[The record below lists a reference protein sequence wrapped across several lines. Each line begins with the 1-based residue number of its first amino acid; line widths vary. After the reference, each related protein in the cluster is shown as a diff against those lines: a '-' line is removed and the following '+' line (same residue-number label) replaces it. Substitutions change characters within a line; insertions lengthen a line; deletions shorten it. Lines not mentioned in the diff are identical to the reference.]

1 MLRRINPNTGGQ
13 MTPYCTTPCSVQN
26 PSPGLKWP
34 AQCAAFLMLMAT
46 VFGLQAQ
53 VLPRLPALGANP
65 QQVSVSGLS
74 SGGYMAAQ
82 FATAYSASI
91 SGVAVLAGGP
101 YGCSEG
107 SVNTA
112 SLICS
117 CPANP
122 PWWLQ
127 IQQLWGGG
135 CQTLAPSVYVDRSV
149 AAVRGNQGQID
160 DLSHLQ
166 RQRVWLFS
174 GGKDKVVAPPLVQ
187 ALKTTYQRLG
197 VPAIQIRHEEK
208 NDAAHGFPSLAATE
222 SCSITA
228 PPFITQC
235 QFDAAGE
242 LLKWLHPDL
251 KTAAPAAV
259 DANAFKRFD
268 QSRYGSNDTFTSLDA
283 TGWIYLPRACEQA
296 GAKCAVHAVFHG
308 CEQGQSF
315 KVGGKEFGRQFVDG
329 TGYNRWAEAGKVVV
343 LYPQVKPNEQG
354 SLFDPYR
361 YNPKGCWDFWGYT
374 EKSAALNPSAPK
386 FAQRSAPQMRAVKA
400 MVEDLLRGL

>member
-1 MLRRINPNTGGQ
+1 
-13 MTPYCTTPCSVQN
+13 MTPHNVAKVLLSSRSFDRRWSVRWT
-26 PSPGLKWP
+26 LLI
-34 AQCAAFLMLMAT
+34 ALMAM
-46 VFGLQAQ
+46 VCGAGAQ
-53 VLPRLPALGANP
+53 VLPRLPAVGANA
-65 QQVSVSGLS
+65 QQVTASGLS

-82 FATAYSASI
+82 FAMAYSASV

-101 YGCSEG
+101 YGCSQG

-112 SLICS
+112 SLNCS

-127 IQQLWGGG
+127 VQQLWGGG

-149 AAVRGNQGQID
+149 TAARGNQGHID
-160 DLSHLQ
+160 DFSNLA

-187 ALKTTYQRLG
+187 ALQTTYERLG
-197 VPAIQIRHEEK
+197 VPAAQIHHEK
-208 NDAAHGFPSLAATE
+208 RGDAGHGFPSLSATE

-228 PPFITQC
+228 SPFITQC

-251 KTAAPAAV
+251 KNSTPAAV
-259 DANAFKRFD
+259 DASAFKRFD
-268 QSRYGSNDTFTSLDA
+268 QSRYAQAGEFNSLDA
-283 TGWIYLPRACEQA
+283 TGWLYLPRACEQA
-296 GAKCAVHAVFHG
+296 GAKCAVHVVFHG

-315 KVGGKEFGRQFVDG
+315 KVAGKEYGRQFVDG
-329 TGYNRWAEAGKVVV
+329 TGYNRWAEAGKIVV

-354 SLFDPYR
+354 GLLDPYR

-374 EKSAALNPSAPK
+374 EKSAALNSNAPN
-386 FAQRSAPQMRAVKA
+386 FAKKSAPQMRAVKG
-400 MVEDLLRGL
+400 MVEDLMRGL

>member
-1 MLRRINPNTGGQ
+1 
-13 MTPYCTTPCSVQN
+13 MTPHCVSTSLLSCHSYDRR
-26 PSPGLKWP
+26 WP
-34 AQCAAFLMLMAT
+34 DRWAALIVLMTMA
-46 VFGLQAQ
+46 FGAHAQ
-53 VLPRLPALGANP
+53 VLQRLPAVGANA
-65 QQVSVSGLS
+65 QQVTASGLS

-82 FATAYSASI
+82 FAMAYSASV

-101 YGCSEG
+101 YGCSQG

-112 SLICS
+112 SLNCS

-127 IQQLWGGG
+127 VQQLWGGG
-135 CQTLAPSVYVDRSV
+135 CQTLAPSVYAERSV

-160 DLSHLQ
+160 PIDNLA

-187 ALKTTYQRLG
+187 ALQTTYERLG
-197 VPAIQIRHEEK
+197 VPAVQIHHEK
-208 NDAAHGFPSLAATE
+208 RGDAGHGFPSLSATE

-228 PPFITQC
+228 SPFITQC

-251 KTAAPAAV
+251 KNAAPAAV
-259 DANAFKRFD
+259 DTGAFKRFD
-268 QSRYGSNDTFTSLDA
+268 QSRYAQEGEFNSLDA
-283 TGWIYLPRACEQA
+283 TGWLYLPRACEQA
-296 GAKCAVHAVFHG
+296 GAKCAVHVVFHG

-315 KVGGKEFGRQFVDG
+315 KVAGKEYGRQFVDG
-329 TGYNRWAEAGKVVV
+329 TGYNRWAEAGKIVV

-354 SLFDPYR
+354 GLFDPYR

-374 EKSAALNPSAPK
+374 EKSAALNPSAPN
-386 FAQRSAPQMRAVKA
+386 FAKKSAPQMRAVKG
-400 MVEDLLRGL
+400 MVEDLVRRL

>member
-1 MLRRINPNTGGQ
+1 MIPHLTTLRSALHLSSGLQ
-13 MTPYCTTPCSVQN
+13 WSVRR
-26 PSPGLKWP
+26 
-34 AQCAAFLMLMAT
+34 AALLMLLAT
-46 VFGLQAQ
+46 AFGLQAQ
-53 VLPRLPALGANP
+53 VLPRLPALAANP
-65 QQVSVSGLS
+65 QQVTVSGLS

-82 FATAYSASI
+82 FAMAYSASV

-101 YGCSEG
+101 YGCSGG

-112 SLICS
+112 SLNCS

-127 IQQLWGGG
+127 VQQLWGGG
-135 CQTLAPSVYVDRSV
+135 CQTLAPSVYADRSIK
-149 AAVRGNQGQID
+149 AVRGNQGQID

-174 GGKDKVVAPPLVQ
+174 GGKDKVVPAPLVM

-197 VPAIQIRHEEK
+197 VPAAQIRHEEK
-208 NDAAHGFPSLAATE
+208 GNAGHGFPSLAATE

-251 KTAAPAAV
+251 KTATPAVV
-259 DANAFKRFD
+259 DAGAFKRFD
-268 QSRYGSNDTFTSLDA
+268 QSRYGSAGEFNSLDA
-283 TGWIYLPRACEQA
+283 TGWLYLPRACEQA
-296 GAKCAVHAVFHG
+296 GAKCAVHVVFHG

-315 KVGGKEFGRQFVDG
+315 KVVGKEYGRQFVDG
-329 TGYNRWAEAGKVVV
+329 TGYNRWAEAGKIVV
-343 LYPQVKPNEQG
+343 LYPQIKPNEQG
-354 SLFDPYR
+354 SLIDPYR

-374 EKSAALNPSAPK
+374 EKSAALTPSAPK

-400 MVEDLLRGL
+400 MVEDLLRGM